1 MKELVSIITPCH
13 NSEKFIKKTIE
24 SVLSQTYE
32 NWEMIIV
39 DDVSSDKSY
48 EIAKEYANKD
58 KRINAIRLKQNSG
71 PAVARNKAIEM
82 AKGRYIAFLDSDDL
96 WKREKLQ
103 KQINFM
109 KENDYAFTY
118 SAYELIDENDNLLD
132 KIFIP
137 PKKISYKD
145 MLKTCSIGCLT
156 AMYDTKQLG
165 KVYMPLIKKGQDYAT
180 WLKILKMTDYAYGL
194 QESLAIYRIR
204 AGSVSRNKFRA
215 INFQWKIYREVEKLG
230 IVESLYYLMNYIY
243 YGLKKYK

>member
-96 WKREKLQ
+96 WLYNKLETQISFMEKNNLS
-103 KQINFM
+103 
-109 KENDYAFTY
+109 FTY
-118 SAYELIDENDNLLD
+118 SAYKLIDENDNFLG
-132 KIFIP
+132 IFVP
-137 PKKISYKD
+137 REELSYKEL
-145 MLKTCSIGCLT
+145 LKTNDIGCLT
-156 AMYDTKQLG
+156 AIYDTKKVG
-165 KVYMPLIKKGQDYAT
+165 KVYMPNILKRQDYGL
-180 WLKILKMTDYAYGL
+180 WLKILKQIGKTKGIV
-194 QESLAIYRIR
+194 EPLAIYRIR
-204 AGSVSRNKFRA
+204 KNSVSSNKLKA
-215 INFQWKIYREVEKLG
+215 AQYQWKIYREVEKLG
-230 IVESLYYLMNYIY
+230 IVDSLYYLMNYIY